1 MKKLVSLLLALVMVL
16 GLATVAAAE
25 ATYDDAQTVTITKK
39 FKLIG
44 AGISPEA
51 TFQLEQYGDGAVKD
65 GDAASAPALAKISD
79 VNFDKGAA
87 TAEGAEGTFTIT
99 LPTYEKV
106 GVYEYTLRETSG
118 NLAGVTYFSGDIKL
132 VVTVIE
138 QDGLIRVA
146 AVHTETPVSTD
157 PNLKSD
163 EIANTY
169 SAGSLQ
175 ITKTVTGNMGDKT
188 KYFDVTVTLT
198 GETSKTY
205 AESYGVTGGSHA
217 DNPETIEIGAPTTFK
232 IKDGDTIT
240 IGNLPYGVT
249 YDVEEADYTGEGY
262 ADAVYNFTDEAQEID
277 SVLDTVTITNNKD
290 AGIDTG
296 VTLDAAP
303 YFLLLALAAVGMFLL
318 LSKKRFARD

>member
-1 MKKLVSLLLALVMVL
+1 MS
-16 GLATVAAAE
+16 
-25 ATYDDAQTVTITKK
+25 
-39 FKLIG
+39 
-44 AGISPEA
+44 
-51 TFQLEQYGDGAVKD
+51 GD
-65 GDAASAPALAKISD
+65 
-79 VNFDKGAA
+79 
-87 TAEGAEGTFTIT
+87 
-99 LPTYEKV
+99 
-106 GVYEYTLRETSG
+106 
-118 NLAGVTYFSGDIKL
+118 LAGVTYFSGNIKL

-138 QDGLIRVA
+138 QDGFIRVA

-169 SAGSLQ
+169 SAGSLK

-198 GETSKTY
+198 GETGKTY

-217 DNPETIEIGAPTTFK
+217 GNPETIKIGEPTTFK

-240 IGNLPYGVT
+240 IKNLPYGVT
-249 YDVEEADYTGEGY
+249 YTVAEDDYTGDKDGYDPADYTFS
-262 ADAVYNFTDEAQEID
+262 DVAQKID
-277 SVLDTVTITNNKD
+277 SESDTVTITNNKD
-290 AGIDTG
+290 AEIDTG

-303 YFLLLALAAVGMFLL
+303 YFLLLAVAAVGMFLL